1 MRAFCGTLEG
11 VLVVVLVGADVD
23 VDVAEVVGV
32 VVVAVFVGDE
42 VVDVS
47 DDNVVDVS

>member
-1 MRAFCGTLEG
+1 MLEG
-11 VLVVVLVGADVD
+11 VLVVVLVGVD

-47 DDNVVDVS
+47 DDDVVDVL

>member
-23 VDVAEVVGV
+23 VDVEVVGV

-47 DDNVVDVS
+47 DDDVVDVS

>member
-1 MRAFCGTLEG
+1 MRAFCGALEG
-11 VLVVVLVGADVD
+11 VLVVVLVGVD

-47 DDNVVDVS
+47 DDDVVDVL